1 MRAMFLRAGLISLA
15 LLLAS
20 RLLGLLRESLQAA
33 ALGATGLADVAIL
46 MLTLPDLL
54 TGILASGALAY
65 VLLPQWAA
73 QTEQTRA
80 NTHARLARVILAV
93 GLLVGLLIAL
103 APRLVVQLL
112 APGLG
117 GGARDA
123 AHSALWWSAV
133 AMPLALLAALWT
145 THLQH
150 CRDFSGM
157 YGANLAV
164 NAAII
169 GALLLIALDDGRSLA
184 GPIALLGAGL
194 LLGMCLRLVWL
205 RWRLGRPTSAQAART
220 PGGATVPV
228 PWPRAAVWLWA
239 LAGAGLPLLLPVL
252 GRSLASTGGDGALA
266 TFSFAWKLIELPL
279 VLAVQLVAAI
289 AFPGMA
295 SAFAVTDVAPSEAQR
310 ARQREALRHA
320 FVLAWVLACAAAA
333 ALVGTAPALAAL
345 LFGWGRMTPEAV
357 VEVGLW
363 SRAGAWSLLP
373 QALLAVL
380 SILMASTGR
389 LRDAVI
395 VHLGALVL
403 LALLGWLVVG
413 QGARRGAVD
422 GAHVMWSINAALA
435 IAAAALLWRA
445 RDLVAEALRLRDLVP
460 AAATAAVLAFAA
472 ASLPPLSRLPGLGV
486 ALVVAAL
493 VLLAAWVCSPALREA
508 LRR

>member
-1 MRAMFLRAGLISLA
+1 MFLRAGLLSLA

-54 TGILASGALAY
+54 TGVLASGALSY
-65 VLLPQWAA
+65 VLLPQWAVM
-73 QTEQTRA
+73 TEQARAYTR
-80 NTHARLARVILAV
+80 ARLARVMLAA
-93 GLLVGLLIAL
+93 GLLVGALIAL
-103 APRLVVQLL
+103 APPLVVQAL

-117 GGARDA
+117 GGAREA
-123 AHSALWWSAV
+123 AHGALWWSAM

-150 CRDFSGM
+150 RRDFSGM

-164 NAAII
+164 NLAIV
-169 GALLLIALDDGRSLA
+169 GALLLIAFDSGRSVA

-194 LLGMCLRLVWL
+194 LLGMCLRLGWL
-205 RWRLGRPTSAQAART
+205 RWRLARPTSAQASPKLGEALA
-220 PGGATVPV
+220 PA
-228 PWPRAAVWLWA
+228 PWPRAVVWLWA
-239 LAGAGLPLLLPVL
+239 LAGAGLPLLLPVV

-266 TFSFAWKLIELPL
+266 TFNFAWKLIELPL
-279 VLAVQLVAAI
+279 VLAVQLVAAL
-289 AFPGMA
+289 AFPGLA
-295 SAFAVTDVAPSEAQR
+295 SAFAVTGVAPGEVQR

-333 ALVGTAPALAAL
+333 ALAGMAPSLAAL
-345 LFGWGRMTPEAV
+345 LFGWGRMAPEAV
-357 VEVGLW
+357 IEVGLW
-363 SRAGAWSLLP
+363 GRAGAWSLLP

-389 LRDAVI
+389 LREAVI

-413 QGARRGAVD
+413 QAARTGALDGAR
-422 GAHVMWSINAALA
+422 VMWSINAALA

-445 RDLVAEALRLRDLVP
+445 RDLVAGALQLRDLAP

-472 ASLPPLSRLPGLGV
+472 ASLQPPARLVGFGL
-486 ALVVAAL
+486 ALVLAAL
-493 VLLAAWVCSPALREA
+493 VLLVAWVCSPALREA